1 VDRGLVFTNF
11 GVVEMLVVR
20 FFEGLED
27 LEMLVLIL

>member
-1 VDRGLVFTNF
+1 MFTRCTNF
-11 GVVEMLVVR
+11 GVVEMLVVK